1 MPHDWVFEVLKDL
14 MAYAQRNELPALAA
28 RVEEAMAVAEAE
40 IASLGEEA
48 ALPHHPGPH
57 NGRPH

>member
-48 ALPHHPGPH
+48 ALPQRPGPH